1 METILKGL
9 GGRKTGFTKTLLS
22 LYAVFFVL
30 FLFSTTLYAAG
41 PPPVTDEY
49 RTFMGIN
56 SRNVIWFVAE
66 LHLMFGAFVLGVPM
80 FAVTLEA
87 IAAKTKDPRYDRI
100 AYEFTKLLS
109 GAFSTTAALGGLLA
123 FSLFGLYPRFMGYM
137 SQVFHDVFYVYALI
151 FFGESFT
158 LYLYYYLWHKM
169 EKNKWAHVWLGVLL
183 NVWGI
188 ILMGI
193 ANTWAGFMMSP
204 VEINKETGQFM
215 GTVWQAI
222 ATPLWHPINVHRL
235 LGNVAFGGFVG
246 GAYAAVRYMGATD
259 PKERAHYDWM
269 GYISNFIGVA
279 GLIPLPFAGYWM
291 GREVYSVSAVMGNNM
306 MGGAFSWTFILQ
318 AILVGT
324 LFIMSNYYLW
334 IGMERIPGSERY
346 SKYVKFIEGIILVC
360 FAVWLTPHNLPLNA
374 EEQIQLGGQYHPT
387 FKYLGLMAAKN
398 AVINFI
404 ILCTFV
410 TFLLY
415 RRANKLDGIPFS
427 KQGLTPKIVLIGVGA
442 MCLGILGYYGHFLY
456 TASPAVFDLP
466 ADREKYFKLPAY
478 LLFTQMAMCVIAI
491 ALTFMNKGK
500 IGQALYFVVG
510 VISITFI
517 LGPYGFVVM
526 SQANPLLRSIAFT
539 QWSMM
544 MTCLLLI
551 STIDVYLFKGAK
563 EVGQIV
569 WGKMP
574 VRSQYVLI
582 LLCIAIVLNIGLM
595 GFIRSGLREDWHIYG
610 VLRDTSEWAFTPT
623 NATMAK
629 MVSACLLVFLG
640 VVSFLFWL
648 TGIDDNAKKGHGHGS
663 EEDAIEMK
671 ESLALGSAS
680 AHAMEKMSAS
690 NDLPDLGISANQR
703 KGEV

>member
-1 METILKGL
+1 
-9 GGRKTGFTKTLLS
+9 
-22 LYAVFFVL
+22 
-30 FLFSTTLYAAG
+30 
-41 PPPVTDEY
+41 
-49 RTFMGIN
+49 
-56 SRNVIWFVAE
+56 
-66 LHLMFGAFVLGVPM
+66 MFGAFVLGVPM

-87 IAAKTKDPRYDRI
+87 IGAKTKDPRYDRL

-137 SQVFHDVFYVYALI
+137 SGVFHDVFYIYALI

-158 LYLYYYLWHKM
+158 LYLYYYLWHTL
-169 EKNKWAHVWLGVLL
+169 EKKKWTHIWLGVLL

-188 ILMGI
+188 ILMGV
-193 ANTWAGFMMSP
+193 ANSWAGFMMSP
-204 VEINKETGQFM
+204 VEISKETSQFV
-215 GTVWQAI
+215 GTVWQAVN
-222 ATPLWHPINVHRL
+222 TPLWHPINVHRL
-235 LGNVAFGGFVG
+235 LGNVAFGGFIG
-246 GAYAAVRYMGATD
+246 GAYAAVRYLGAQTED
-259 PKERAHYDWM
+259 EKAYYDWM

-279 GLIPLPFAGYWM
+279 GLLPLPFAGYWM

-318 AILVGT
+318 AVLVGT

-346 SKYVKFIEGIILVC
+346 SKYVKFIEGLILVC

-387 FKYLGLMAAKN
+387 FKFLGLMAAKN

-404 ILCTFV
+404 IMLTFV
-410 TFLLY
+410 SFLLY

-427 KQGLTPKIVLIGVGA
+427 RQGSRPKIILCFVGA
-442 MCLGILGYYGHFLY
+442 ICLSVLGYYGHFLY
-456 TASPAVFDLP
+456 TANPAIFDLSP
-466 ADREKYFKLPAY
+466 DKEKYFKLPAY
-478 LLFTQMAMCVIAI
+478 LIFWQMAMCVVAI
-491 ALTFMNKGK
+491 GLTFANKGK
-500 IGQALYFVVG
+500 IGQALYFVMG
-510 VISITFI
+510 VISITFV

-526 SQANPLLRSIAFT
+526 AVANPLLRSIAFT

-551 STIDVYLFKGAK
+551 STIDVYLFKGSK
-563 EVGQIV
+563 EVGAIV
-569 WGKMP
+569 WGRMP
-574 VRSQYVLI
+574 VRAQYVLI

-629 MVSACLLVFLG
+629 MVSSCLLVFLG

-648 TGIDDNAKKGHGHGS
+648 TGIDSNGKGHGGS
-663 EEDAIEMK
+663 HNEIENEIAEKGGVGTFSPDMDAT
-671 ESLALGSAS
+671 
-680 AHAMEKMSAS
+680 HAMGLST
-690 NDLPDLGISANQR
+690 QR
-703 KGEV
+703 KGEI

>member
-1 METILKGL
+1 MESLLKGMGKNKMNWAKGAL
-9 GGRKTGFTKTLLS
+9 A
-22 LYAVFFVL
+22 LYVGLFILFFL
-30 FLFSTTLYAAG
+30 STTLYAAG
-41 PPPVTDEY
+41 PAPSTDEY
-49 RTFMGIN
+49 RTFMGIG

-66 LHLMFGAFVLGVPM
+66 VHLMFGAFVLGVPM

-87 IAAKTKDPRYDRI
+87 IGAKTKDPRYDRL

-137 SQVFHDVFYVYALI
+137 TGVFHDVFYIYALI

-158 LYLYYYLWHKM
+158 LYLYYYLWHTM
-169 EKNKWAHVWLGVLL
+169 EGKKKWAHIWLGILL
-183 NVWGI
+183 NVWGVV
-188 ILMGI
+188 LMGI
-193 ANTWAGFMMSP
+193 ANSWAGFMMSP
-204 VEINKETGQFM
+204 VEIDKETSQFV

-222 ATPLWHPINVHRL
+222 NTPLWHPINIHRL

-246 GAYAAVRYMGATD
+246 GAYAAVRYLGAQTQEE
-259 PKERAHYDWM
+259 KAHYDWM

-279 GLIPLPFAGYWM
+279 GLLPLPFAGYWM
-291 GREVYSVSAVMGNNM
+291 GREVYSVSSVMGNNM

-346 SKYVKFIEGIILVC
+346 SKYIKFIEGIILVC

-387 FKYLGLMAAKN
+387 FKFLGLMAAKN

-410 TFLLY
+410 SFLLY
-415 RRANKLDGIPFS
+415 RRANKLDGVPFS
-427 KQGLTPKIVLIGVGA
+427 QQGARAKVILCFVGGLCLFVLGW
-442 MCLGILGYYGHFLY
+442 YGNFLY
-456 TASPAVFDLP
+456 TANPAMFDLTP
-466 ADREKYFKLPAY
+466 DKEKYFKLPAY
-478 LLFTQMAMCVIAI
+478 LLFWQMGMCVLAI

-500 IGQALYFVVG
+500 IGQAIYFVSG
-510 VISITFI
+510 VICITFV

-526 SQANPLLRSIAFT
+526 AVANPLLRNIAFT

-551 STIDVYLFKGAK
+551 STIDVYLFQGSK

-574 VRSQYVLI
+574 ARAQYVLI
-582 LLCIAIVLNIGLM
+582 ILCIAIVLNIGLM

-610 VLRDTSEWAFTPT
+610 VLRDTSAWAFTPT

-648 TGIDDNAKKGHGHGS
+648 TGIDDKGKKGHGGADDEIEVKNESVVGS
-663 EEDAIEMK
+663 L
-671 ESLALGSAS
+671 SPALGLS
-680 AHAMEKMSAS
+680 AH
-690 NDLPDLGISANQR
+690 QQ
-703 KGEV
+703 KGEG